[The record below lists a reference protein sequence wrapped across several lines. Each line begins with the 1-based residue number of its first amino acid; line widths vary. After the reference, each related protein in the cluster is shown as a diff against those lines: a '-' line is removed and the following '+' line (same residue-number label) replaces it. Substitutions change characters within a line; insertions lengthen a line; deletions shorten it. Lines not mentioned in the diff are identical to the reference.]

1 MLRAALLC
9 LALLPAAAPAP
20 AGEHAEPPVPVLA
33 TVGMI
38 ADIAA
43 QVGGDCARVETLIG
57 PGADPH
63 LFTPAP
69 SDIGRFERARVILY
83 AGLHL
88 EGRLGDILA
97 RLGEH
102 RVTVAVSEGAVPPAM
117 RLMAGDMPDP
127 HVWMAPGLWRGTVE
141 VIAAALT
148 RERPACAGAIAAA
161 AARTAAKIDALD
173 AWAAASVATIPPG
186 QRHLVTAHDAFA
198 YFGRAYGL
206 EVSAI
211 QGISTASE
219 AAIADIDAVAALVAE
234 QHVPAVFVESTVNP
248 RTIAALTEAAAARGA
263 RVAIGGTLYSDAMGA
278 EGTPGGSYAGMIRH
292 NVEAI
297 VTALGGTPAPFPPGI
312 AP

>member
-1 MLRAALLC
+1 
-9 LALLPAAAPAP
+9 
-20 AGEHAEPPVPVLA
+20 VLA

-83 AGLHL
+83 GGLHL

-127 HVWMAPGLWRGTVE
+127 HVWMAPGLWRGTVG
-141 VIAAALT
+141 VIAAVLT
-148 RERPACAGAIAAA
+148 RERPGCAGAIAAA
-161 AARTAAKIDALD
+161 AARTGAKIDALD
-173 AWAAASVATIPPG
+173 AWVAASVATIPPG

-219 AAIADIDAVAALVAE
+219 AAIADIDAVAALVAKA
-234 QHVPAVFVESTVNP
+234 HVPAVFVESTVNP
-248 RTIAALTEAAAARGA
+248 RTIAALTEAVAARGA

-278 EGTPGGSYAGMIRH
+278 AGTPDGSYAGMIRH
-292 NVEAI
+292 NVETI